1 MSRRGRRAWALV
13 PALALVVLPGCTGG
27 DGPGQDPTGVTP
39 APAPEGDDPDT
50 RAGGTLRVALGADPV
65 SIDPRFVV
73 DDEGELLVDAL
84 FDPLVRLNERGEPIP
99 AAAHRWDIGGD
110 GRTFTFHLR
119 DARFHDGTD
128 VTAEDFART
137 FNRIAD
143 GTADPVSY
151 LAYLLADVRGI
162 DAAQESGA
170 ELSGVD
176 VLDADT
182 LRITLDRP
190 QPAFLLTLADP
201 SLVPTPPAADAD
213 PEGYGEEPIG
223 NGAFAMAGPRERGE
237 FIRLGRATEH
247 HRSAYLDEVLFTVYD
262 AEGDERTTWDELLD
276 GQLHVA
282 GVSPERYTEAAQRF
296 GRSPDGYT
304 GPGLLDGIRSTV
316 YLYGFDTSQPPFDE
330 ARLRRAIS
338 MAIDRE
344 SLAEEATQGRRVPAS
359 SLVPPVIPGTQRTT
373 CEACEQ
379 DPEEARRL
387 LDEVLLDLA
396 VAAQEAEAQAEE
408 EDAGSDPAEDE
419 QTAPDDEPDPGDD
432 SDEAGPGPP
441 QAVEPLTPAEAFG
454 TLTLTYN
461 RGSFHGA
468 IAERMAE
475 DLEEVLGL
483 EVGFQGRD
491 LAPFVQGIRSGEVS
505 FFRLGW
511 EVTEPTAAA
520 YLYPLFH
527 SSQVGLDNLTRFEDD
542 EVDALL
548 DLARRSPDQAERQ
561 RALRGAERR
570 ILELMPAVPLL
581 WYRHDVVVRPE
592 VQDLVFSPLG
602 RMNLPEV
609 WLDEE
614 TEGP

>member
-1 MSRRGRRAWALV
+1 MSQRGRRAWVLLV
-13 PALALVVLPGCTGG
+13 PALVLVVLSGCTRE
-27 DGPGQDPTGVTP
+27 DPPDPDPDNVTP
-39 APAPEGDDPDT
+39 VPEPADPDT

-73 DDEGELLVDAL
+73 DDEGALLVDAL
-84 FDPLVRLNERGEPIP
+84 FDPLVRLNEGGEPVP
-99 AAAHRWDIGGD
+99 AAARRWDVGGD

-119 DARFHDGTD
+119 DARFHDGSV

-137 FNRIAD
+137 FHRIAD
-143 GTADPVSY
+143 GTAEPVSY
-151 LAYLLADVRGI
+151 LAYLLDDVRGI
-162 DAAQESGA
+162 DAAQEDGA
-170 ELSGVD
+170 ELSGVE
-176 VLDADT
+176 VLDEAT
-182 LRITLDRP
+182 LRITLAEP

-237 FIRLGRATEH
+237 FIRLGRAEDH
-247 HRSAYLDEVLFTVYD
+247 HRSAYLDEVLFTVYA
-262 AEGDERTTWDELLD
+262 AEGDEQTTWSELLD

-282 GVSPERYTEAAQRF
+282 EIGPQRYTEAAQRF
-296 GRSPDGYT
+296 GRSPDGYS

-316 YLYGFDTSQPPFDE
+316 YLYGFDTSQPPFDDV
-330 ARLRRAIS
+330 RLRRAIS
-338 MAIDRE
+338 LAIDRQD
-344 SLAEEATQGRRVPAS
+344 LAQEAAQGRRVPAT
-359 SLVPPVIPGTQRTT
+359 SLVPPVIPGAQRTT
-373 CEACEQ
+373 CGACEQ

-396 VAAQEAEAQAEE
+396 VAARETEAEE
-408 EDAGSDPAEDE
+408 EATGSEPADDEVVAEEGSDDDAADAEPE
-419 QTAPDDEPDPGDD
+419 EAPED
-432 SDEAGPGPP
+432 
-441 QAVEPLTPAEAFG
+441 VEPLTPAEAFG

-468 IAERMAE
+468 IAEGMAG

-483 EVGFQGRD
+483 DVGFQGRD
-491 LAPFVQGIRSGEVS
+491 LGPFVQGIRSGEVS

-527 SSQVGLDNLTRFEDD
+527 SSQVGLDNLTRFEDE

-548 DLARRSPDQAERQ
+548 DLARRSSDEAERQ

-570 ILELMPAVPLL
+570 VLELMPAIPLL

-592 VQDLVFSPLG
+592 VQDLMYSPLG

-609 WLDEE
+609 WLDEQAE
-614 TEGP
+614 SP